1 MIKLF
6 RRRGQLW
13 PTAFSQLPARQR
25 FLAGAAAF
33 AVGVAVVSAAV
44 TLWPH
49 QATKQVTAYFPE
61 TTGLYA
67 GDRVMVLGVPVGR
80 VESITPDD
88 GRIKVV
94 MSYDAHIPVPA
105 DARAAI
111 IAPTLVTT
119 RSVQLSPGY
128 RGGPLLADGAVIPE
142 PRTAVPVEW
151 DQVEKELGTLAS
163 SLGPHSGSSG
173 ALNKLLTVAAANL
186 GGQGQNMNDTLTALT
201 RASTTLSNDRG
212 DVFATLDN
220 LQKFVS
226 VLAQTNRQVGTFEQR
241 LASVSGTLDG
251 NKTEL
256 GQALAALNSS
266 LGTVRG
272 FVAGNRTAL
281 ARDLNSANGVV
292 GNLAASDQAI
302 ANILQIAPTEVAN
315 FNNVYDPVHHAVTG
329 ALSTANIS
337 NPAEF
342 ICATIF
348 DAGGTPAQCQQ
359 ALSPLLTLLRTGDAS
374 VSVDPVNRN
383 GYGNHTTPAGGGGTG
398 SKGAT
403 SSGASGG
410 ASGGSP
416 GGSSIGGGGG
426 LLNVLRGGGS

>member
-1 MIKLF
+1 MIKLPL
-6 RRRGQLW
+6 RLGLSRLGALSRL
-13 PTAFSQLPARQR
+13 SARQR

-33 AVGVAVVSAAV
+33 AVGIAVVSAAV
-44 TLWPH
+44 ALWPH

-61 TTGLYA
+61 TTSLYA

-88 GRIKVV
+88 GRMKVV

-186 GGQGQNMNDTLTALT
+186 KGQGQNMNDTLTALT
-201 RASTTLSNDRG
+201 NASTTLSNDRG

-226 VLAQTNRQVGTFEQR
+226 VLAQANRQVGTFEQR

-292 GNLAASDQAI
+292 GNLAASDQTI

-359 ALSPLLTLLRTGDAS
+359 ALSPLLTLLRTGDVS

-383 GYGNHTTPAGGGGTG
+383 GYGNHTTPAGGGTG

-403 SSGASGG
+403 PSGASGG
-410 ASGGSP
+410 
-416 GGSSIGGGGG
+416 SSSSSGGG
-426 LLNVLRGGGS
+426 LINVLLGGGS